1 MPSEIYVDKIM
12 DQTGANSLFEQSGS
26 NWVSGSGFPVG
37 HIVSSD
43 FGVRANTSD
52 IGTTSTSFVEAHEDL
67 RMAITPT
74 SPNKIFLMMLGGCPR
89 SYQSYA
95 QYCSFGIITGATN
108 VHTGGSLTTAN
119 LAASYGCQEI
129 LCTDGYHPGGHSYV
143 FLYTPSS
150 YGSEIV
156 FTPTYKSTSSGSTV
170 YFTEGATNAMTLM
183 CTAFEIKQ

>member
-12 DQTGANSLFEQSGS
+12 DQEGANSLFEQSGS

-52 IGTTSTSFVEAHEDL
+52 IGHTSTSFLEAHEDL
-67 RMAITPT
+67 RIAITPT
-74 SPNKIFLMMLGGCPR
+74 SPNKIFLMMLGGMPR
-89 SYQSYA
+89 SYAGRS

-108 VHTGGSLTTAN
+108 VHTGGSLATAN
-119 LAASYGCQEI
+119 LGASYGLEEI
-129 LCTDGYHPGGHSYV
+129 QGTDAHHPGGHSYG

-156 FTPTYKSTSSGSTV
+156 FTPTYKSTSSGNYV
-170 YFTEGATNAMTLM
+170 YFTEGAPNAQYLM